1 MSERARGW
9 ACPPGKVRP
18 AAEVEIRFGHNLLK
32 QESAK
37 WPPYL
42 AITTPSAFRTAQ
54 PYLGREPAAVGH
66 AGLLDWEDLRELS
79 DSLPDGAGL
88 VVALGGGRALDAA
101 KYVAIVKD
109 LPIVLVP
116 TILSSG
122 AIIHSGLA
130 RWEDRQ
136 VIRTATDMAYAECE
150 HVLVDFGLVLEA
162 ADHLNTAGIG
172 DVLCGRAGFAEWRH
186 NSRIGIGPRYD
197 EALARPTLDFFEE
210 TEEGFPKTLDAGGD
224 LTESSVRFIM
234 KTIQERDSRVP
245 GHPARPGADH
255 EFHFAT
261 EQANER
267 GLVHGEACALGAVL
281 VLWHTDE
288 SPEGLVEALDR
299 CKVRFR
305 PRDMGLKKEE
315 MRRGLEELRRWLSAE
330 VQGRDVDSI
339 MRRKPVVGDLFEE
352 CWAWLNS
359 I

>member
-1 MSERARGW
+1 MPENSRGW

-18 AAEVEIRFGHNLLK
+18 ASEVEIRFGHSLLK
-32 QESAK
+32 QESTK
-37 WPPYL
+37 WPSYL
-42 AITTPSAFRTAQ
+42 AITTPSALNTAQ
-54 PYLGREPAAVGH
+54 PYLGREPAAVEH

-130 RWEDRQ
+130 RWEGRQ

-150 HVLVDFGLVLEA
+150 HVLVDTGLVLEA

-172 DVLCGRAGFAEWRH
+172 DVLCGHAGFAEWQH
-186 NSRIGIGPRYD
+186 NSKVGIGPPYD
-197 EALARPTLDFFEE
+197 EALARPTLDFFDEIVE
-210 TEEGFPKTLDAGGD
+210 RFPKTLNERGD
-224 LTESSVRFIM
+224 LTEDSVRFIM
-234 KTIQERDSRVP
+234 KRIQERDSRVP

-261 EQANER
+261 EQANDC
-267 GLVHGEACALGAVL
+267 GLIHGEACALGAVL

-288 SPEGLVEALDR
+288 NPERLVEALDR

-305 PRDMGLKKEE
+305 PRDTGLKKEE
-315 MRRGLEELRRWLSAE
+315 MRRGLAELPRWLSAE

-339 MRRKPVVGDLFEE
+339 MRRKPIVGELFEE
-352 CWAWLNS
+352 CWAWLSS